1 MSPLSR
7 SITRGV
13 SGPRA
18 LRALLIP
25 FAMSATLIGCGG
37 DDSTGPEGNQS
48 RDVPVFRTR
57 LVDLS
62 AVTGLVPPGAISGD
76 EVKGHA
82 FVRFTGASIAIYAPV
97 DMVLT
102 SGTWVGQSNDFGV
115 QFHINARFLFRLVHI
130 DDLRADLAALIPRT
144 DPSSLFDDIGPV
156 TIREGELIGHATN
169 AGPGEGFDV
178 GVYDLDVDNPTPNAD
193 RYRRDHDF
201 EKLNSVCPFAYFDS
215 SLRGGYYSRFTTV
228 GSESVPNAPCR
239 TLGDVVGGGG
249 IAGEWYLTSH
259 APDGIYQSRFAVG
272 INLSGQAGRVA
283 GVGGTTDVI
292 GAADPQT
299 IESGCYEGNGAFVFI
314 RRTSATTA
322 DAVRAEGACPAS
334 FPAGEHRSYER

>member
-1 MSPLSR
+1 MPPLSR

-13 SGPRA
+13 RG
-18 LRALLIP
+18 LRAFHGLLIP
-25 FAMSATLIGCGG
+25 AAIAATLIGCG

-48 RDVPVFRTR
+48 RDVPVFRTH
-57 LVDLS
+57 LVDLAS
-62 AVTGLVPPGAISGD
+62 VSGIVPTGSISGD
-76 EVKGHA
+76 EIKGHA

-115 QFHINARFLFRLVHI
+115 QFDINARFRFRLGHI
-130 DDLRADLAALIPRT
+130 DELRADLAALIPRT
-144 DPSSLFDDIGPV
+144 DPSSLFDEVGPV
-156 TIREGELIGHATN
+156 TILAGELIGHAT
-169 AGPGEGFDV
+169 AVGLSEGFDV
-178 GVYDLDVDNPTPNAD
+178 GVYDLDVENPTPNAE

-215 SLRGGYYSRFTTV
+215 SLRGGYSARFVTIGGV
-228 GSESVPNAPCR
+228 SVPNAPCR

-249 IAGEWYLTSH
+249 IAGEWFLTSH
-259 APDGIYQSRFAVG
+259 APDGVYQARFAVG
-272 INLSGQAGRVA
+272 RDLAGLAVRVG
-283 GVGGTTDVI
+283 GVGGITDVV

-299 IESGCYEGNGAFVFI
+299 VESDCYEGNGAFVFI

-322 DAVRAEGACPAS
+322 DAVTAAGACPAT